1 MMRRRALLLSV
12 TLLSSVSYADAQP
25 AGIEYHKLA
34 NGLRVVLSRDTTSPL
49 ARMGVYYHV
58 GPVHEPPGRAG
69 FAHLFEHFMFEGSAN
84 LAPGEYF
91 DLVVSNGGRF
101 GARTLYDF
109 TKFNAT
115 IPKNALRLMLWAEAD
130 RMRGLRFDSAR
141 FEAVRSVVKNEVR
154 QQAFDRPYG
163 RFVWIDL
170 REAGFRHWENAH
182 SIYGDT
188 PDGKMNALDAATLQ
202 DARSFFETYYV
213 PDNAVLVVYG
223 DIETRQTLAWINEY
237 FGSIPRGKRPRGA
250 VPAEPPR
257 TRELRVHSVDK
268 NAGMPALA
276 VAYHMPPRSSR
287 AFWAMGV
294 INQLLTGGRDA
305 WLFES
310 IIEQRQL
317 TDGVFGEIS
326 PRHGSMYTVG
336 GPSFWAIFLWHDA
349 QKPVESF
356 LAAIDTQ
363 VARVRGQPLD
373 AATLARAI
381 TKLRTQFYGEWDAGR
396 GDGRVDLLGQ
406 FALFDDDPSRL
417 NRLDSEL
424 RAITAGLVW
433 ETAREYLKSTNRVI
447 LTLAN
452 KPAVQ

>member
-1 MMRRRALLLSV
+1 MIRHASPLAALILLSAAG
-12 TLLSSVSYADAQP
+12 YGNAQP
-25 AGIEYHKLA
+25 APIEYHKLA

-115 IPKNALRLMLWAEAD
+115 VPKNALRLMLWAEAD

-170 REAGFRHWENAH
+170 REAGFTRWENAH

-188 PDGKMNALDAATLQ
+188 PDGKMDALDAATLQ
-202 DARSFFETYYV
+202 DARAFFETYYV

-223 DIETRQTLAWINEY
+223 DINTRETLSWINEY
-237 FGSIPRGKRPRGA
+237 FANIPRGKRERRS

-257 TRELRVHSVDK
+257 TSELRVHSIDK
-268 NAGMPALA
+268 NASNPALA
-276 VAYHMPPRSSR
+276 VAYRLPPRSSP

-294 INQLLTGGRDA
+294 INQLLAGGRDA

-310 IIEQRQL
+310 MVERGL
-317 TDGVFGEIS
+317 TDGIFGEIS

-336 GPSFWAIFLWHDA
+336 GPNFWAIFLWHDA
-349 QKPVESF
+349 QKPVDAL

-363 VARVRGQPLD
+363 VTRVRTQTLD
-373 AATLARAI
+373 SATLSRAI

-424 RAITAGLVW
+424 RGITADVVLK
-433 ETAREYLKSTNRVI
+433 TARDYLNSTNRVI
-447 LTLAN
+447 LTLTN
-452 KPAVQ
+452 KAAVQ